1 MHPTLSF
8 SLFLK
13 DRLQY
18 LSDLPITKKLQ
29 FSKEERKIKG
39 EEEYIEE
46 VDGSRG
52 WRLDSE

>member
-18 LSDLPITKKLQ
+18 FSDLPITKKLQ

-52 WRLDSE
+52 WGLDSE